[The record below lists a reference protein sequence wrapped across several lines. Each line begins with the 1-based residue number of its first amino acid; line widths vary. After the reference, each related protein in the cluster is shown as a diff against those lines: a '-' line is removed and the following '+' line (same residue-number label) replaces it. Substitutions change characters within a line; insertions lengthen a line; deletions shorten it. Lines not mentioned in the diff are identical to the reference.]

1 LDHTRPPRCRSPRR
15 STWPPLLRL
24 LLGRFIPN
32 DLASRPCANRPAPLL
47 PTLSPRLRQSG
58 PRLARLPRQ
67 KYASPMPHRLRLPP
81 DSSISAVPRPPPP
94 STLRGPTGP
103 CRSAH
108 SIPCPSV
115 TNSNRPPQPRPAS
128 HPRRPTSLPLHQRLT
143 VDPERRRGSTR
154 PRPSRST
161 ASCARPLA
169 RRSRPPA
176 EGRTRPPCERPSVAR
191 PRRVRRS
198 PSRRRPRTRGGR

>member
-1 LDHTRPPRCRSPRR
+1 MDHTRPPRCRSPRR

-24 LLGRFIPN
+24 LLGRFIPD

-115 TNSNRPPQPRPAS
+115 TNSNRPPQLRPAS

-191 PRRVRRS
+191 PRLVRRS